1 VAALIP
7 QGIPE
12 PVLET
17 SEPPPL
23 PINDV
28 HQEGCQ
34 VSYVTNFMVERLR
47 ANADKK

>member
-1 VAALIP
+1 MAALRP
-7 QGIPE
+7 QGILE

-28 HQEGCQ
+28 HQEGRL
-34 VSYVTNFMVERLR
+34 VSYVVDFMVERLR
-47 ANADKK
+47 ANADIK